1 MLSLTRKADYAVVAL
16 ADLAHR
22 GDSIASAR
30 ELAQSTQV
38 PLPVLTNILHQLLH
52 CGLVVSV
59 MGSKGGYSLARRA
72 DEISL
77 AEIIDAIEGPFKL
90 TACCGEAGDGEDGVC
105 ELVDDCRIKE
115 PVRRVHER
123 LRDFLGAVTL
133 AYVASDTVTLG
144 TVTRTRGTGVGD
156 TADVLHG
163 NRSVLAPDRDQ
174 MQA

>member
-1 MLSLTRKADYAVVAL
+1 MLSLTRKADYALVVL
-16 ADLAHR
+16 ADLARR

-30 ELAQSTQV
+30 ELSQSTQV
-38 PLPVLTNILHQLLH
+38 PLPVLTNILHQLLR

-59 MGSKGGYSLARRA
+59 MGSKGGYSLARSA

-77 AEIIDAIEGPFKL
+77 AEIIDAIEGPFRL
-90 TACCGEAGDGEDGVC
+90 VACCGNMEEGDDGFC
-105 ELVDDCRIKE
+105 ELVDDCRIRE

-123 LRDFLGAVTL
+123 VRDFLDAVTL

-156 TADVLHG
+156 TAGVLHG
-163 NRSVLAPDRDQ
+163 NRSVLAPDHDQ